1 MRLFRLMKVD
11 ADGKPRVGDR
21 AMALGVRPADPTNPA
36 KRSDVLAATDTEPVR
51 PFEGGLSCY
60 ADPADIA
67 LAAKQLQLWSIDE
80 RDVPPELLVRLT
92 GPGSHHHI
100 EPGDEMP
107 LAEFQQLLADTR
119 DFWQPEL
126 QGGQP

>member
-1 MRLFRLMKVD
+1 MRLFRLMKTD
-11 ADGKPRVGDR
+11 TDGKPLVGDR
-21 AMALGVRPADPTNPA
+21 AMALGVRPADPAKPL
-36 KRSDVLAATDTEPVR
+36 KRSDVPAVNGTDPVR
-51 PFEGGLSCY
+51 PLEGGLSCY

-107 LAEFQQLLADTR
+107 LNEFQELLADTR
-119 DFWQPEL
+119 DFWQPET